1 VTVSPGY
8 PDPDRDRSSFD
19 PTAGGSGEFDDRDV
33 DARFTAIV
41 SGISVDMHWD
51 VTEADLDA
59 RATDRRETTG
69 WGIGPDGAGYVDD
82 GDIDDY
88 DDFDDDGTDTA
99 EARRRRRELRRQERA
114 EALAAHLEAQAE
126 LEAQMAADDEH
137 FVPPP
142 PPPLPRLRRR
152 TVAALLLIAAGILLL
167 SWPALLPAD
176 TDLIMVV
183 ALLLILVG
191 AGVLVAGMRRH
202 RGDPGEGWDD
212 GAEV

>member
-19 PTAGGSGEFDDRDV
+19 PTAGGSGELNDRDV

-51 VTEADLDA
+51 VPETDLDA
-59 RATDRRETTG
+59 RASDRRELSG
-69 WGIGPDGAGYVDD
+69 WGIGPDGAGYFDDLDDDLYDD
-82 GDIDDY
+82 GSDS
-88 DDFDDDGTDTA
+88 A
-99 EARRRRRELRRQERA
+99 ESRRLRRELRRQERA

-126 LEAQMAADDEH
+126 LEAEMAADDEH

-152 TVAALLLIAAGILLL
+152 TVGALLLIAAGILLL
-167 SWPALLPAD
+167 AWPQLLPAD

-183 ALLLILVG
+183 SLLLMFSG

-202 RGDPGEGWDD
+202 RGEPGDGWDD